1 MLHRAGLALLLQLLQ
16 LARDNLPIP
25 DLYNQ
30 NSTYWKNWLKLDD
43 DLYASDDPAW
53 VAFKAATGEINCA
66 DVHDQVIAYAAIT
79 FKTVVLNNA
88 WVPLVPRIIRLTK
101 AVVRSHAAAEN
112 ASSSSSGRLMT
123 SAEII
128 TQIRSE
134 DPSYE
139 GWQPWAVEFASDIRR
154 RLNLTCGT
162 YLFDDYAKQKKNPN
176 VSFPDLFMFN
186 YWLQQRLTKLGEKR
200 IALSP
205 LFRVRRAF
213 VRLDKKV
220 LIGIAKASIPSD
232 KNVKALAEL
241 EKTYSDGA
249 TAKVPTMMTDETK
262 QDYDDRIAPILES
275 NLRIKANGK
284 NPDKGA
290 YSLLTRLPTRLK
302 LESKED
308 YDARVAVV
316 NESNQLVKSTEEYME
331 RKAIYTKICSAKRAV
346 ACTLFRAPKR
356 VGFRFDGSITTD
368 GVAVCL
374 QYSKPKLVQPLQT
387 NGQKQKQKQKHK
399 QTKATADEQET
410 ILYPALPTYDP
421 ASNTIVAGN
430 DPGRTN
436 ISTVAYILDKDPVPV
451 RSSSDPSSTKVKLSD
466 DWTLSRSQYRVESGI
481 REEDMNKNKRFADIH
496 RFWNGG
502 GLVQDAADDIDQTEV
517 VAALRTSDVG
527 EFMAYIALYALIRD
541 KWWDLALRRRESRA
555 DFRRYSGKRKVMDSF
570 FSNIKRTMEKRFP
583 GVNIQIAYG
592 HAYQTMKPTGK
603 GEVAVPVH
611 STFKACKRVF
621 GQGQVVPTD
630 EYGSTAFE
638 WDTGARKLAVYRIAV
653 TGSRNDKTKKTRW
666 VLDVSRFGTTDRK
679 CMPAVLDAEDAAAVM
694 DYERRRKNKIQVA
707 RSGIFRPQVTR
718 PTELATMTR
727 YPEVRGLR
735 FSTKTGT
742 YLNRDL
748 HAARTIGRLR
758 TVEMMGRARPTPY
771 CR

>member
-25 DLYNQ
+25 DLYKQ
-30 NSTYWKNWLKLDD
+30 KSTYWKNWLKLDD
-43 DLYASDDPAW
+43 DLYASDDPEW
-53 VAFKAATGEINCA
+53 VAFKAATGEINCKN
-66 DVHDQVIAYAAIT
+66 VHDQVIAYAAIT

-101 AVVRSHAAAEN
+101 AVVKRHAAD
-112 ASSSSSGRLMT
+112 ASSSSSGQTMT
-123 SAEII
+123 AFAII
-128 TQIRSE
+128 TQIRSS

-139 GWQPWAVEFASDIRR
+139 DWPHWAVEFAKDIRS
-154 RLNLTCGT
+154 RLKLTDGT
-162 YLFDDYAKQKKNPN
+162 YLFDDYAKKKEKPN
-176 VSFPDLFMFN
+176 IAFPDLFMFN
-186 YWLQQRLTKLGEKR
+186 YWLQQRLIELKEKR

-220 LIGIAKASIPSD
+220 LIGMAKASIPND
-232 KNVKALAEL
+232 KNVKTLAALER
-241 EKTYSDGA
+241 KYSDGA
-249 TAKVPTMMTDETK
+249 TTKVPTKLEDESK
-262 QDYDDRIAPILES
+262 QDYDARVAVILAE
-275 NLRIKANGK
+275 NLKIKANGK

-302 LESKED
+302 DESKQD
-308 YDARVAVV
+308 YDARVAPV
-316 NESNQLVKSTEEYME
+316 NESNREIKSSEEYME
-331 RKAIYTKICSAKRAV
+331 RKAIYTKICKAKRAV
-346 ACTLFRAPKR
+346 ASTLFRAPKR
-356 VGFRFDGSITTD
+356 SGFRFDGSITTD

-374 QYSKPKLVQPLQT
+374 QYSKPKLVQPDASQPQPKEKT
-387 NGQKQKQKQKHK
+387 QKQKQTRKQF
-399 QTKATADEQET
+399 KAKAKDHEA
-410 ILYPALPTYDP
+410 ILYPSLPTYDP
-421 ASNTIVAGN
+421 VSNTLVAGN

-436 ISTVAYILDKDPVPV
+436 IATVAYVLDKDPVPV
-451 RSSSDPSSTKVKLSD
+451 RSSDPYSTKIKLSD
-466 DWTLSRSQYRVESGI
+466 DWTLSRSQYRVDSGI
-481 REEDMNKNKRFADIH
+481 RSEDMDKDKRYADIH

-502 GLVQDAADDIDQTEV
+502 GIVQETADDIDQTEV

-527 EFMAYIALYALIRD
+527 EFMAYIALYDQIRD
-541 KWWDLALRRRESRA
+541 KWWGLALRRRESRA
-555 DFRRYSGKRKVMDSF
+555 DFRRYSGKRKVLDSF
-570 FSNIKRTMEKRFP
+570 FSNIKRTLEKRFP

-611 STFKACKRVF
+611 STFKACQRVF
-621 GQGQVVPTD
+621 GPGQVVPTD

-638 WDTGARKLAVYRIAV
+638 WDTGARKLAVYRTAV
-653 TGSRNDKTKKTRW
+653 TGSRNNTTKKKRW
-666 VLDVSRFGTTDRK
+666 ALDVSKFGTTDRK
-679 CMPAVLDAEDAAAVM
+679 NMPAVLDASDAAAVR

-707 RSGIFRPQVTR
+707 RSGLFRPQTR
-718 PTELATMTR
+718 PTELEKTR

-758 TVEMMGRARPTPY
+758 TAEMMGLARPTPF
-771 CR
+771 CRR